1 MEYLVEVEQD
11 TNGSVLVTCAD
22 IPEFASVGDDLD
34 EALINAVDGL
44 ETALEIYIQER
55 RKWPLPSTP
64 RTTPNKDI
72 HLVRLPAL
80 TITKAILHNE
90 MLEQGIRKAELARRL
105 HVAMPQVDRLLD
117 VRHKS
122 KLEGIEEALAR
133 LGKHLEIS
141 VA

>member
-1 MEYLVEVEQD
+1 MEYLVEVERD

-22 IPEFASVGDDLD
+22 IPEFASVGDDLE

-55 RKWPLPSTP
+55 RKWPLPKGHEGS
-64 RTTPNKDI
+64 PNKF
-72 HLVRLPAL
+72 HSVRLSAL

-90 MLEQGIRKAELARRL
+90 MLAQGVRKSELARRL
-105 HVAMPQVDRLLD
+105 HVAMPQVDRLLS

-122 KLEGIEEALAR
+122 KLEGLEEALER
-133 LGKHLEIS
+133 LGRHLEVS